1 MKKKTRVQEV
11 CDWIIDKIER
21 NIYLPRQKIPSIR
34 QLALKLNISTFSV
47 AQGYDQLVSM
57 GYIKSSGGS
66 GFFVCEQTNLSNEID
81 LAPSLINN
89 VSDTGWLMSHLFSEL
104 PKNKA
109 SGSGLLPDEWLL
121 DSEIISNAI
130 RKSAK
135 ETSEFIYSY
144 GHIQGYQPLR
154 ELFSKQLDELGIKV
168 NPNAVI
174 TMPGVSSAIQ
184 AILRALIKEND
195 YVIVDDPS
203 WFWLLGCLHQLNIKV
218 LSIPRDKNGPDIEK
232 LEEILKEY
240 RPKLYITNSVL
251 NNPTSYNI
259 SPSIMYKVLNLLHK
273 YNAYLLEDD
282 IYSHL
287 EDPRKALRY
296 ASLDQLER
304 VFYVTGVSKVLGA
317 NWRVGFLCTPN
328 NFLEIIL
335 RQKMLSNMTSTELT
349 ERAIHKIWLNPNY
362 KKHIDKMKIKLAK
375 KHEKLR
381 VELGNIGIEYPEDC
395 NIGIFIWIDTKLETT
410 KMALEASNEGF
421 LLAPGYLFS
430 QNSDFSTYLR
440 LNVTRTD
447 EIFIQWL
454 ENYQIKHRK
463 NKVNT
468 KVPT

>member
-21 NIYLPRQKIPSIR
+21 NIYLPRYKIPSIR

-47 AQGYDQLVSM
+47 AQAYDTLVSM
-57 GYIKSSGGS
+57 GYIKSAQGA
-66 GFFVCEQTNLSNEID
+66 GFFVCERINCSNNIN
-81 LAPSLINN
+81 LAPSLIHN

-121 DSEIISNAI
+121 DAEIISNAV
-130 RKSAK
+130 RKAAK
-135 ETSEFIYSY
+135 EVSEFIYSY

-154 ELFSKQLDELGIKV
+154 ELFSQQLDELGIKV
-168 NPNAVI
+168 NPNTVI

-184 AILRALIKEND
+184 TVLRVLVKEND

-218 LSIPRDKNGPDIEK
+218 LSVPRNKNGPDIEK
-232 LEEILKEY
+232 LENILKTY
-240 RPKLYITNSVL
+240 HPKLYITNSVL

-259 SPSIMYKVLNLLHK
+259 SPSIMYKVLSLLHK
-273 YNAYLLEDD
+273 YDAYLLEDD

-287 EDPRKALRY
+287 DDSRNTLRY

-304 VFYVTGVSKVLGA
+304 VFYITGVSKVIGA
-317 NWRVGFLCTPN
+317 NWRVGFLCSPYD
-328 NFLEIIL
+328 FLEKIL

-349 ERAIHKIWLNPNY
+349 ERAIYKIWLHPGY
-362 KKHIDKMKIKLAK
+362 KKHIDNMKIKLAK
-375 KHEKLR
+375 KHEKLKN
-381 VELGNIGIEYPEDC
+381 ELEKIGISYPKDS
-395 NIGIFIWIDTKLETT
+395 NIGIFLWVNTHLDTTQ
-410 KMALEASNEGF
+410 MALAASKEEF

-430 QNSDFSTYLR
+430 QHTDFSTYLR

-447 EIFIQWL
+447 EEFISWL
-454 ENYQIKHRK
+454 NMYRLKILKK
-463 NKVNT
+463 
-468 KVPT
+468 